1 MATYIIKI
9 TQMDYSV
16 CMYVP
21 PISVI
26 VTEYNISV
34 KLDKTLVQYIFF
46 CTLTSY
52 QLWKILYT
60 PLSIYKLTS

>member
-1 MATYIIKI
+1 
-9 TQMDYSV
+9 MDYSV

-34 KLDKTLVQYIFF
+34 KLDKTLVQYFF
-46 CTLTSY
+46 FALNFLPIVKNFIYPSFYLQTHLLSP
-52 QLWKILYT
+52 KI
-60 PLSIYKLTS
+60 KR

>member
-1 MATYIIKI
+1 
-9 TQMDYSV
+9 MDYSV

-26 VTEYNISV
+26 VTENNISV
-34 KLDKTLVQYIFF
+34 KLDKTLVQYFFF

-52 QLWKILYT
+52 QL
-60 PLSIYKLTS
+60 